1 MKKLNYLAS
10 FLIAAI
16 ILSSCGG
23 IDKMKEEYGTLRFT
37 TSPKVLEM
45 HGGEVEY
52 SITGEIPP
60 EWFNQ
65 DAVVEFTPVLT
76 YEGGEKEFDSK
87 TFQGE
92 DVEANNKVI
101 SKETGGSIEFNGTV
115 AYEEAMRQSQL
126 VMRGEA
132 SVADGD
138 ESIPLPERQIG
149 KGVIATPNLVQIDP
163 KPVLMA
169 DKFKRITQH
178 DQNADI
184 HYVIQRTNVRDSEL
198 EKADIKNLEKFVMDV
213 QKAAN
218 KKYQVISLHGYAS
231 PDGPVDLNERLAEGR
246 KASANKYLN
255 NIMDEEV
262 LSEDQAQRIYEGK
275 ATTEDWEGFK
285 TLVQESNIQ
294 DKDLILRVLSM
305 YSDTEVR
312 EKELKNMTETFEIL
326 AEKILPMLR
335 RTEIDVQIEK
345 EGFEDAEIKNL
356 IYSKPDTL
364 NLEEALYAGNKLFK
378 DLTQQAMAFELA
390 IEKESNCLRAYN
402 NLAAI
407 HIKQGNLNKAKDAL
421 EKANDIKEGNAYVL
435 NNMGAIELQQGNV
448 EDAKEYFLD
457 ATDAGDEVDYNL
469 GIINI
474 IQGDYEA
481 ALNYLQNKESF
492 NTALVMLLSGD
503 AGEAEVM
510 LGQVDQ
516 KDAHNNYLQAVIAAR
531 NNDQEGVFSN
541 LRTAIN
547 QDNSLK
553 DMAATDMEFVEYME
567 NETFNSIVQ

>member
-23 IDKMKEEYGTLRFT
+23 IDKMKEEYGTLTFT

-65 DAVVEFTPVLT
+65 DAIVEFTPVLT
-76 YEGGEKEFDSK
+76 YEGGEKELDAK

-101 SKETGGSIEFNGTV
+101 SKETGGSIEFNGTFG
-115 AYEEAMRQSQL
+115 YEEAMRQSQL

-169 DKFKRITQH
+169 DKFQRITQH

-184 HYVIQRTNVRDSEL
+184 HYVIERTNVRDSEL
-198 EKADIKNLEKFVMDV
+198 EKADIKNLEKFVKEV
-213 QKAAN
+213 EKAAN

-255 NIMDEEV
+255 NVIDEKV
-262 LSEDQAQRIYEGK
+262 LGEDQAQRIYEGK

-285 TLVQESNIQ
+285 TLVQESDIQ

-305 YSDTEVR
+305 YSDPEVR

-345 EGFEDAEIKNL
+345 EGFADAEIKNY

-378 DLTQQAMAFELA
+378 DLKQQAMAFELA
-390 IEKESNCLRAYN
+390 AEKEPNCLRAHN

-407 HIKQGNLNKAKDAL
+407 HIKQGNWDEAEDAL

-435 NNMGAIELQQGNV
+435 NNLGVIELKQGNV

-481 ALNYLQNKESF
+481 ALNYLQNEESF

-503 AGEAEVM
+503 SGEAEVM
-510 LGQVDQ
+510 LGQLDQ
-516 KDAHNNYLQAVIAAR
+516 KGAYINYLQAVIAAR
-531 NNDQEGVFSN
+531 NNDQEDVFSN
-541 LRTAIN
+541 LRTAISE
-547 QDNSLK
+547 DSSLK

>member
-1 MKKLNYLAS
+1 
-10 FLIAAI
+10 
-16 ILSSCGG
+16 
-23 IDKMKEEYGTLRFT
+23 MKEEYGTLRFT

-305 YSDTEVR
+305 YSDPEVR

-407 HIKQGNLNKAKDAL
+407 HIKQGNLDKAKDAL

-435 NNMGAIELQQGNV
+435 NNLGAIELQQGNV

-567 NETFNSIVQ
+567 NETFNAIVQ

>member
-305 YSDTEVR
+305 YSDPEVR

-407 HIKQGNLNKAKDAL
+407 HIKQGNLDKAKDAL

-435 NNMGAIELQQGNV
+435 NNLGAIELQQGNV

-567 NETFNSIVQ
+567 NETFNAIVQ